1 MFEDVSVGMSQ
12 NAVEHHGERLRLA
25 RLVEPTT
32 LAADQLLPVLPPLA
46 QLLPY
51 GGLRRGAVVTVSGS
65 FRLALALAAG
75 VTQAGLWAAVV
86 DVPELGVVAAAET
99 GNALQRLVLIP
110 NPEMQWTR
118 VVATLL
124 DAIDLV
130 IIRPPTTGSQTV
142 GHQLATRARERR
154 SVLVVLGAWP
164 SPDLN
169 FHVHHEPWIGIEA
182 GAGYLQQRRARVI
195 ITGRGSATRPREAR
209 LWLPFRDGTVQP
221 APDR

>member
-25 RLVEPTT
+25 RLVEPTM

-46 QLLPY
+46 QLLPH

-75 VTQAGLWAAVV
+75 ITQAGLWAAVV

-110 NPEMQWTR
+110 NPGTQWTR

-142 GHQLATRARERR
+142 GHQLATRAREHRN
-154 SVLVVLGAWP
+154 VLVVLGAWP

-169 FHVHHEPWIGIEA
+169 FHVHHEPWIGLEA